1 MDRKKKTIAI
11 IASCLVVLMA
21 AALIAC
27 NIRFP
32 MRVLQLQP
40 DGTKAVVEIYSRQ
53 SILESL
59 LAPGFMGQTYDYE
72 IVVRDDSMFGKEH
85 LRSSFTFANDGAKIS
100 DSCISVESED
110 DAMVITITGSE
121 MSDKVFRV
129 EAG

>member
-40 DGTKAVVEIYSRQ
+40 DGTKAIVELYSRQ

-59 LAPGFMGQTYDYE
+59 LAPGFMGAD
-72 IVVRDDSMFGKEH
+72 IR
-85 LRSSFTFANDGAKIS
+85 L
-100 DSCISVESED
+100 
-110 DAMVITITGSE
+110 
-121 MSDKVFRV
+121 
-129 EAG
+129 